1 MNKERLAI
9 RTLTSLPRQSVR
21 SFFAASVQRD
31 QRRCAGAQQRSEA
44 RRFTRPQDGGGPVL
58 EGPAAVWALPHAE
71 DPSLLELALAI
82 RKDNRSRRL
91 DSAEVRAFVLGVKAR
106 IAQMPR

>member
-1 MNKERLAI
+1 ME
-9 RTLTSLPRQSVR
+9 
-21 SFFAASVQRD
+21 
-31 QRRCAGAQQRSEA
+31 EA
-44 RRFTRPQDGGGPVL
+44 LSSKDR
-58 EGPAAVWALPHAE
+58 AAVWALPHAE
-71 DPSLLELALAI
+71 DPSLLESALAI